1 MNISAEK
8 KISSKGLLLELS
20 EEFAEELDSIG
31 DWWLHHSICEPTGGF
46 YGEIDHYGNP
56 RPDAN
61 KGLVLNARILWF
73 FSELAMSSPDP
84 RYTAVADRAYN
95 YLQSKFYDPIFGGYW
110 WELDSQGNVTQR
122 RKQVYGQAF
131 IIYAYSSYYL
141 LNKKQQVLDQ
151 SLATF
156 KLLQTHSIDPKHGGF
171 WEAFAEDWS
180 PIQDFRLSEKDLNFP
195 KTMNTHLHIVEA
207 YTNLH
212 RVVGS
217 PETDKALRYSLDIF
231 VDKIFDHEQSH
242 LKMFL
247 NAQWDDYSP
256 AYSYGHDIEA
266 SWLLWEAAQVLGDP
280 DLKLSVREVSLDLAR
295 CCLSEA
301 VTSSGALLDEKEI
314 ESGKVAIDFPWWVQA
329 EALVGFVNAYELS
342 KQDEYLKTVA
352 GMWSAIKSTIL
363 DKEYGEWCWFARI
376 AEAAT
381 DTPLTYKAGA
391 WKAPYHNGRAMLEM
405 KRRLKFI

>member
-1 MNISAEK
+1 MIISAETTHH
-8 KISSKGLLLELS
+8 SKDLLLELS
-20 EEFAEELDSIG
+20 KEFADELHNIG
-31 DWWLHHSICEPTGGF
+31 DWWLDHSICQSSGGF

-73 FSELAMSSPDP
+73 FSELAMSNPDP
-84 RYTAVADRAYN
+84 RYTAAADRAYD
-95 YLQSKFYDPIFGGYW
+95 YLQSKFYDPVFGGYW
-110 WELDSQGNVTQR
+110 WELDSQGEVVQR

-131 IIYAYSSYYL
+131 VIYAYSSYYL
-141 LNKKQQVLDQ
+141 LNKKQAVLDH

-156 KLLQTHSIDPKHGGF
+156 KLLQTHSIDPKFGGF

-195 KTMNTHLHIVEA
+195 KTMNTHLHVLEA

-217 PETDKALRYSLDIF
+217 PETARALRYSLDIF
-231 VDKIFDHEQSH
+231 VDKIFDHEVRH

-247 NAQWDDYSP
+247 DAQWQNYSP

-266 SWLLWEAAQVLGDP
+266 SWLLWEAAEVLGDT
-280 DLKLSVREVSLDLAR
+280 DLKLRTREISLDLAC

-314 ESGKVAIDFPWWVQA
+314 KSGDVAVDFPWWVQA
-329 EALVGFVNAYELS
+329 EALVGFVNAFELS
-342 KQDEYLKTVA
+342 KKDEYLKTVLRS
-352 GMWSAIKSTIL
+352 WSVIKSTIL
-363 DKEYGEWCWFARI
+363 DKEYGEWCWFARS
-376 AEAAT
+376 AEEANN
-381 DTPLTYKAGA
+381 TPLTYKAGA

-405 KRRLKFI
+405 TRRLKFI